1 MKILLVNP
9 APSQIYN
16 NKNILS
22 ETLLNLAPTSL
33 SILIL
38 ASLVPNSYLVRIID
52 ERYERINFD
61 EDYDIIGISCY
72 TYNVLRGYQIAD
84 EFRQKGKKVVLG
96 GWHPSSLPSE
106 AKCHADSV
114 VIGEAEEIWP
124 QLLKDFENGKLKPFY
139 KQEHSV
145 DPKIIPMARRDLTYK
160 KIKNAS
166 LQATRGCP
174 VGCEFCS
181 LGTMDL
187 IKLFRPRPIENVIE
201 EIESI
206 KQKNIVF
213 NDPSL
218 TIDPKYT
225 KLLFKEMRTFNKK
238 FICDGNINVLS
249 KDDELLKLA
258 SEAGCLEW
266 EIGFES
272 VSQQVIKSIGK
283 KTNIVEEYKR
293 GIKKINDYG
302 MDVLGCFIFGFD
314 TDTAKTFT
322 DTIDEINR
330 IKLNKVLFNILTP
343 YPGTRL
349 FSRLERENR
358 ILTKDWSKYTG
369 KNVVYK
375 TKNIALEDFLK
386 EYKKITKKFYSPK
399 EMFKRF
405 FRSNKKK
412 MKFSLLTFPSNG
424 FMMRSYYK

>member
-1 MKILLVNP
+1 MKILLIYP
-9 APSQIYN
+9 APSQIYH

-22 ETLLNLAPTSL
+22 EAIFNLMPTSL
-33 SILIL
+33 SLMIL
-38 ASLVPNSYLVRIID
+38 ASLVPNHHIVKIID
-52 ERYERINFD
+52 ERYEKINFN

-84 EFRQKGKKVVLG
+84 EFRRRGKKVVLG
-96 GWHPSSLPSE
+96 GWHPSALPME
-106 AKCHADSV
+106 AECHSDSV
-114 VIGEAEEIWP
+114 VIGEAEEIWN
-124 QLLKDFENGKLKPFY
+124 QLLKDFEKGKLKSYY
-139 KQEHSV
+139 KQERPV
-145 DPKIIPMARRDLTYK
+145 DLKIIPIARRDLTYK

-181 LGTMDL
+181 LGTMEL
-187 IKLFRPRPIENVIE
+187 IKLFRSRPIENVIE

-206 KQKNIVF
+206 KQKNIIF

-225 KLLFKEMRTFNKK
+225 KLLFKEMGSFNKK

-272 VSQQVIKSIGK
+272 VSQQAIKSIGK
-283 KTNIVEEYKR
+283 KTNIVEDYKQ

-314 TDTAKTFT
+314 TDTKKTYI

-349 FSRLERENR
+349 FSRLEKEDR
-358 ILTKDWSKYTG
+358 ILTEDWSRYTG
-369 KNVVYK
+369 KNIVYK
-375 TKNIALEDFLK
+375 PKNITMEDLLT
-386 EYKKITKKFYSPK
+386 EYTKITKKFYSSK
-399 EMFKRF
+399 EIIKRF
-405 FRSNKKK
+405 FRSNKKEL
-412 MKFSLLTFPSNG
+412 KFSLLTLPSSG